1 MINKID
7 TTEPVIELEIP
18 EEVTQ
23 NDSYEIPTKVT
34 YGKSEGNVVC
44 KANEKEVKNTNELE
58 EGENTIICTATSG
71 SGKTSEISKKVTL
84 VKVSLL
90 KDTLLSREI
99 ITTEPTLTTSS
110 NNTEDASGLYKS
122 TETNTGEP
130 TYYFRG
136 DVKDNYVSFAGE
148 TWRIVRINEDGTI
161 RLIMQNGINDNQSY
175 VFNSN
180 YSDYSKMYYSN
191 SEAKTALENWYNTNI
206 ENNEIYSKQV
216 VTGAYF
222 CEQAKVK
229 YNSNYTS
236 GAATMTVY
244 TSYTPN
250 FKCET
255 DGNGKGIVNSNI
267 GLITYDEAVYAGGY
281 FLQSNNNYYLYTT
294 PSLSWTMSPSGV
306 YDYISNVGDIA
317 IYFSGD
323 IGDHYIS
330 YDHDSTGKYPII
342 LRPVINLKSDTVMVG
357 LGTKAN
363 PYVVK

>member
-1 MINKID
+1 MKYD
-7 TTEPVIELEIP
+7 
-18 EEVTQ
+18 
-23 NDSYEIPTKVT
+23 
-34 YGKSEGNVVC
+34 
-44 KANEKEVKNTNELE
+44 
-58 EGENTIICTATSG
+58 
-71 SGKTSEISKKVTL
+71 
-84 VKVSLL
+84 
-90 KDTLLSREI
+90 
-99 ITTEPTLTTSS
+99 
-110 NNTEDASGLYKS
+110 
-122 TETNTGEP
+122 
-130 TYYFRG
+130 
-136 DVKDNYVSFAGE
+136 
-148 TWRIVRINEDGTI
+148 
-161 RLIMQNGINDNQSY
+161 
-175 VFNSN
+175 
-180 YSDYSKMYYSN
+180 DYSYMYYSN

-206 ENNEIYSKQV
+206 ENNETYSKQV
-216 VTGAYF
+216 ATGAYF

-330 YDHDSTGKYPII
+330 YDHDSTGKYPNI
-342 LRPVINLKSDTVMVG
+342 LRPVINLKSDTNMIG
-357 LGTKAN
+357 SGTIDD